1 MRLGIDL
8 GGTKIEAVILSA
20 QGKSIWQKRIATSDD
35 YDAIISS
42 IHDLINEAE
51 QAENFNGNIG
61 MGIPGSLRSDNKK
74 IHGASLQ
81 CLNGRDFKADCEAKT
96 GRKFKLENDANCF
109 ALSEAKDGA
118 AKGYNTVFGVILGT
132 GCGGGWVVDG
142 KIWGGGNNIAGEWGH
157 TPLPWLTAADEI
169 ENHDCWCGLKG
180 CLETYLAGPALSA
193 EYNRLTGQ
201 QLKAEEIAGLISSDK
216 DAKQVIEVFEERLAR
231 ALSQVI
237 TLIDPDA
244 IVIGG
249 GLSNLERI
257 YTNIPKK
264 LSDYVFSDAPV
275 KTPILKPKYGDASG
289 VRGAAFLWSEND

>member
-20 QGKSIWQKRIATSDD
+20 QGKSIWQKRIATSDN

-61 MGIPGSLRSDNKK
+61 MGIPGSLRPDNGT

-81 CLNGRDFKADCEAKT
+81 CLNGKDFKADCEAKT
-96 GRKFKLENDANCF
+96 GRKFRLENDANCF

-118 AKGYNTVFGVILGT
+118 AKGHETVFGVILGT

-142 KIWGGGNNIAGEWGH
+142 KILGGGNNIAGEWGH
-157 TPLPWLTAADEI
+157 TPLPWISDDEV
-169 ENHDCWCGLKG
+169 ENHDCWCGLKN
-180 CLETYLAGPALSA
+180 CLETYLSGPALSA

-201 QLKAEEIAGLISSDK
+201 QLKAEEIAGLITSDK

-249 GLSNLERI
+249 GLSNLSSI
-257 YTNIPKK
+257 YLNVPKK

-289 VRGAAFLWSEND
+289 VRGAAFLWNEND